1 MPKFV
6 FFLFSVSLLY
16 YGSYNL
22 IAIWFCPT
30 FLYHSFWAKLI
41 RPTMVIDRVENLFK
55 PPSNTAL
62 PFTVYVVP
70 PSLDR
75 NPPESR
81 RDKLVITA

>member
-1 MPKFV
+1 
-6 FFLFSVSLLY
+6 
-16 YGSYNL
+16 
-22 IAIWFCPT
+22 
-30 FLYHSFWAKLI
+30 
-41 RPTMVIDRVENLFK
+41 MVIDRVENLFK